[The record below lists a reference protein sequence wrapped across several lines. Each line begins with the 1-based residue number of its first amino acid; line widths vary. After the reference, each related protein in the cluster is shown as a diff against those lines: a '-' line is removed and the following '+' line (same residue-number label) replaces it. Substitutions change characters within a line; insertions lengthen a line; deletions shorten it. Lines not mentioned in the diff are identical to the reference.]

1 MNNKKLFQAFVLMLA
16 LQSCIGNNKSI
27 ADFDALSKK
36 ISGKVL
42 LTGAVYMR
50 YPFRVK
56 QIDSTLVIMDLH
68 GTDYYYHEFSF
79 PELKL
84 KRSFAKSGIGPNEF
98 LDAENI
104 RIDKR
109 GRFYL
114 LDANKSSITVFDRN
128 RVDTM
133 SRIKLSDKLIR
144 TLDFDIV
151 DDSTFV
157 VPDYTGKHRFNL
169 INRKGQIIRSCF
181 TIPDKRNNSSNV
193 VLAQA
198 WRSFINY
205 NPSNGILA
213 MVTQLGQVLELYNLK
228 KNSIINIV
236 YGKNAEPKFINK
248 GGYASPCG
256 IMGYSDVYVGKDK
269 IYAVF
274 WGKSFRDIENEPNS
288 KDGGNLLQVFDL
300 TGKPICQYVL
310 DKYITGFTVDEKHN
324 KIIALDINRNNPLV
338 EYQL

>member
-1 MNNKKLFQAFVLMLA
+1 MYYGKIVRVFVLMLV
-16 LQSCIGNNKSI
+16 LQSCVGNNRKSPE
-27 ADFDALSKK
+27 FDAISKR

-42 LTGAVYMR
+42 SSSAVYMR

-56 QIDSTLVIMDLH
+56 QIDSTLVVMDLH
-68 GTDYYYHEFSF
+68 GSDYYYHEFSF

-84 KRSFAKSGIGPNEF
+84 KRSFAKPGIGPNEY

-104 RIDKR
+104 RMDTH
-109 GRFYL
+109 GQFYL
-114 LDANKSSITVFDRN
+114 LEANKSAITVFDRN
-128 RVDTM
+128 KPDTTE
-133 SRIKLSDKLIR
+133 RIKLSDKLIR

-151 DDSTFV
+151 NDSTFV

-169 INRKGQIIRSCF
+169 INRKGQITRSCF
-181 TIPDKRNNSSNV
+181 TIPGKKNNSSNV
-193 VLAQA
+193 VVAQA
-198 WRSFINY
+198 WRSFIDY

-236 YGKNAEPKFINK
+236 YGKTGEPEFINK

-256 IMGYSDVYVGKDK
+256 IMGYSDVHVGKDK
-269 IYAVF
+269 IYAIF
-274 WGKSFRDIENEPNS
+274 WGKSFRDIEKDPNS

-300 TGKPICQYVL
+300 TGKPLCQYIL
-310 DKYITGFTVDEKHN
+310 DKYITGFTVDENRN
-324 KIIALDINRNNPLV
+324 KIFALDVNGKNPLV

>member
-1 MNNKKLFQAFVLMLA
+1 MKCKKLFSALIIILV
-16 LQSCIGNNKSI
+16 LQSCVDNNKHI
-27 ADFDALSKK
+27 TDFDTISKK

-42 LTGAVYMR
+42 SISSVNMR
-50 YPFRVK
+50 YPFRIK
-56 QIDSTLVIMDLH
+56 QLDSTLVIMDLH
-68 GTDYYYHEFSF
+68 GPDFYYHEFSF
-79 PELKL
+79 PELKINH
-84 KRSFAKSGIGPNEF
+84 SFAKPGIGPNEF
-98 LDAENI
+98 LDAKNF
-104 RIDKR
+104 RIDKQ

-114 LDANKSSITVFDRN
+114 LDANKSLITVLDRN
-128 RVDTM
+128 KPDIQA
-133 SRIKLSDKLIR
+133 RIKLSDKLIR

-151 DDSTFV
+151 NDSTFV

-169 INRKGQIIRSCF
+169 INRKGQIIKSCF
-181 TIPDKRNNSSNV
+181 TIPGKRNNSSNV

-198 WRSFINY
+198 WRSFISY

-213 MVTQLGQVLELYNLK
+213 MVTQLGQVLELYDLK
-228 KNSIINIV
+228 KNSTINIV
-236 YGKNAEPKFINK
+236 YGKKGEPEFINK

-269 IYAVF
+269 IYAIF
-274 WGKSFRDIENEPNS
+274 WGKSFKEIENNPNS

-300 TGKPICQYVL
+300 TGKPVCQYIL

-324 KIIALDINRNNPLV
+324 KVIALDINGNSPLV

>member
-1 MNNKKLFQAFVLMLA
+1 MNCKKLFQAFVLMLA
-16 LQSCIGNNKSI
+16 LQSCVGNKQI
-27 ADFDALSKK
+27 PDFDAISKK

-42 LTGAVYMR
+42 SSGTVYMR

-68 GTDYYYHEFSF
+68 GTDYYYHEFSY
-79 PELKL
+79 PGLKL
-84 KRSFAKSGIGPNEF
+84 KRSFAKPGIGPNEF

-104 RIDKR
+104 RIDKQ

-114 LDANKSSITVFDRN
+114 LDANKSSITVFDKN
-128 RVDTM
+128 KQDIQ

-151 DDSTFV
+151 NDLTFV

-169 INRKGQIIRSCF
+169 INKKGQITKSCF
-181 TIPDKRNNSSNV
+181 TIPSKRNKLSNV
-193 VLAQA
+193 LLAQA

-228 KNSIINIV
+228 TNTIINIV
-236 YGKNAEPKFINK
+236 YGKDGEPEFINK

-256 IMGYSDVYVGKDK
+256 IMGYSDVYVGTNK
-269 IYAVF
+269 IYAIY
-274 WGKSFRDIENEPNS
+274 WGKSFKDIENDPNS
-288 KDGGNLLQVFDL
+288 KDGGNMLQVFDL
-300 TGKPICQYVL
+300 TGKPLCQYIL
-310 DKYITGFTVDEKHN
+310 DKYITGFTIDEKHN

>member
-1 MNNKKLFQAFVLMLA
+1 MYYEKIIRVFVLMLV
-16 LQSCIGNNKSI
+16 LQSCVGNNRQSPE
-27 ADFDALSKK
+27 FDAISKR

-42 LTGAVYMR
+42 SSSAVYMR

-56 QIDSTLVIMDLH
+56 LIDSTLVVMDLH
-68 GTDYYYHEFSF
+68 GSDYYYHEFSF

-84 KRSFAKSGIGPNEF
+84 KRSFAKPGIGPNEY

-104 RIDKR
+104 RMDSH
-109 GRFYL
+109 GQFYL
-114 LDANKSSITVFDRN
+114 LEANKSAITVFDRN
-128 RVDTM
+128 KPDTTE
-133 SRIKLSDKLIR
+133 RIKLSDKLIR

-151 DDSTFV
+151 NDSTFV

-169 INRKGQIIRSCF
+169 INRKGQITRSCF
-181 TIPDKRNNSSNV
+181 TIPGKKNNSSNV
-193 VLAQA
+193 VVAQA
-198 WRSFINY
+198 WRSFIDY

-236 YGKNAEPKFINK
+236 YGKTGEPEFINK

-269 IYAVF
+269 IYAIF
-274 WGKSFRDIENEPNS
+274 W
-288 KDGGNLLQVFDL
+288 
-300 TGKPICQYVL
+300 
-310 DKYITGFTVDEKHN
+310 
-324 KIIALDINRNNPLV
+324 
-338 EYQL
+338 

>member
-1 MNNKKLFQAFVLMLA
+1 MNYKKLFQAFVLMLA
-16 LQSCIGNNKSI
+16 LQSCIGNNKAI
-27 ADFDALSKK
+27 ADFSALSKK

-42 LTGAVYMR
+42 SSGAVYMR

-56 QIDSTLVIMDLH
+56 QIDSTLVVMDLH
-68 GTDYYYHEFSF
+68 GSDYYYHEFSY
-79 PELKL
+79 PGLKF
-84 KRSFAKSGIGPNEF
+84 KQSFAKPGIGPNEF

-104 RIDKR
+104 RIDKQ

-114 LDANKSSITVFDRN
+114 LDANKCLITVFDRN
-128 RVDTM
+128 KTDTPA
-133 SRIKLSDKLIR
+133 RIKLSDKLIR

-151 DDSTFV
+151 NDSTFV

-169 INRKGQIIRSCF
+169 INRKGQITRSCF
-181 TIPDKRNNSSNV
+181 TIPSKRNKLSNV

-213 MVTQLGQVLELYNLK
+213 MVTQLGQVLELYDLK
-228 KNSIINIV
+228 KDSIINIV
-236 YGKNAEPKFINK
+236 YGKAGEPEFINK

-269 IYAVF
+269 IYAIF
-274 WGKSFRDIENEPNS
+274 WGKSFKNIENEPNL

-300 TGKPICQYVL
+300 TGKPLFQYVL

-324 KIIALDINRNNPLV
+324 KIFALDINGNNPLV

>member
-1 MNNKKLFQAFVLMLA
+1 MYCKKIFKVFVLMLV
-16 LQSCIGNNKSI
+16 LQSCVDNNKQI
-27 ADFDALSKK
+27 PDFDSVSKK
-36 ISGKVL
+36 ISGKAL
-42 LTGAVYMR
+42 SLSSVYMR

-68 GTDYYYHEFSF
+68 GSDYYYHEFSF
-79 PELKL
+79 PELQF
-84 KRSFAKSGIGPNEF
+84 KRSFAKPGIGPNEY
-98 LDAENI
+98 LDAENV
-104 RIDKR
+104 RIDKQ

-114 LDANKSSITVFDRN
+114 LDANKSTITVFDRN
-128 RVDTM
+128 KPNTTTP
-133 SRIKLSDKLIR
+133 IKLSDKLIR

-151 DDSTFV
+151 NDSTFV

-169 INRKGQIIRSCF
+169 INRKGQITRSCF
-181 TIPDKRNNSSNV
+181 TIPSKRSDSSNV
-193 VLAQA
+193 ILAQA

-228 KNSIINIV
+228 KNTIINIV
-236 YGKNAEPKFINK
+236 YGKNGEPEFINK

-269 IYAVF
+269 IYAIF
-274 WGKSFRDIENEPNS
+274 WGKSFRDMEKDANS

-300 TGKPICQYVL
+300 TGKPVCQYIL

-324 KIIALDINRNNPLV
+324 KIIALDINGNEPLV

>member
-1 MNNKKLFQAFVLMLA
+1 MNYKKLFWAFVLILV
-16 LQSCIGNNKSI
+16 LQSCVGNNRHSPE
-27 ADFDALSKK
+27 FDAISKR

-42 LTGAVYMR
+42 SSSAVYMR

-56 QIDSTLVIMDLH
+56 QIDSTLVVMDLH
-68 GTDYYYHEFSF
+68 GSDYYYHEFSF

-84 KRSFAKSGIGPNEF
+84 KRSFAKPGVGPNEY

-104 RIDKR
+104 RMDTH
-109 GRFYL
+109 GQFYL
-114 LDANKSSITVFDRN
+114 LEANKSTITVFDRN
-128 RVDTM
+128 KPYTTQ
-133 SRIKLSDKLIR
+133 RIKLSDKLIR

-151 DDSTFV
+151 NDSSFV

-169 INRKGQIIRSCF
+169 INRKGEITRSCF
-181 TIPDKRNNSSNV
+181 TIPGKRNNSSNV

-198 WRSFINY
+198 WRSFIDY

-228 KNSIINIV
+228 TNSIINIV
-236 YGKNAEPKFINK
+236 YGKGGEPEFINK

-269 IYAVF
+269 IYAIF
-274 WGKSFRDIENEPNS
+274 WGKTFKDIEKDPNS

-300 TGKPICQYVL
+300 TGKPLCQYIL
-310 DKYITGFTVDEKHN
+310 DKYITGFTVNEKQN
-324 KIIALDINRNNPLV
+324 KVIALDINGNNPLV

>member
-1 MNNKKLFQAFVLMLA
+1 MRKIRFLYITIILISFGCSDQKTRLIESFGVGRSITGKA
-16 LQSCIGNNKSI
+16 LIFHS
-27 ADFDALSKK
+27 
-36 ISGKVL
+36 
-42 LTGAVYMR
+42 VYMR

-56 QIDSTLVIMDLH
+56 VIDSTLVVMDLH
-68 GTDYYYHEFSF
+68 GSDYYYHEFSYPQLQF
-79 PELKL
+79 R
-84 KRSFAKSGIGPNEF
+84 RSFAKPGIGPNEF

-104 RIDKR
+104 RFDKQ
-109 GRFYL
+109 GRFYC
-114 LDANKSSITVFDRN
+114 LDANKSLISVFDRN
-128 RVDTM
+128 KNDTTA
-133 SRIKLSDKLIR
+133 RIKLSDKLIR

-151 DDSTFV
+151 NDSTFV

-169 INRKGQIIRSCF
+169 INRQGQITKSCF
-181 TIPDKRNNSSNV
+181 TIPSVRNKLANV

-198 WRSFINY
+198 WRSFLDY

-213 MVTQLGQVLELYNLK
+213 MVTQLGQVLELYDLK

-236 YGKNAEPKFINK
+236 YGEKGEPEFINK

-256 IMGYSDVYVGKDK
+256 IMGYSDVYVGTNK

-274 WGKSFRDIENEPNS
+274 WGKSFRDMERDPHL

-300 TGKPICQYVL
+300 KGKPICQYVL

-324 KIIALDINRNNPLV
+324 KLIALDINGNDPFV

>member
-1 MNNKKLFQAFVLMLA
+1 MNCRKLFQAFVLMLA
-16 LQSCIGNNKSI
+16 LQSCVGNKQI
-27 ADFDALSKK
+27 PDFDAISKK

-42 LTGAVYMR
+42 SSGTVYMR

-68 GTDYYYHEFSF
+68 GTDYYYHEFSY
-79 PELKL
+79 PGLKL
-84 KRSFAKSGIGPNEF
+84 KRSFAKPGIGPNEF

-104 RIDKR
+104 RIDKQ

-114 LDANKSSITVFDRN
+114 LDANKSSITVFDKN
-128 RVDTM
+128 KQDIQ

-151 DDSTFV
+151 NDLTFV

-169 INRKGQIIRSCF
+169 INKKGQITKSCF
-181 TIPDKRNNSSNV
+181 TIPSKRNKLSNV
-193 VLAQA
+193 LLAQA

-228 KNSIINIV
+228 TNTIINIV
-236 YGKNAEPKFINK
+236 YGKDGEPEFINK

-256 IMGYSDVYVGKDK
+256 IMGYSDVYVGANK
-269 IYAVF
+269 IYAIY
-274 WGKSFRDIENEPNS
+274 WGKSSKDIENDPNS
-288 KDGGNLLQVFDL
+288 KDGGNMLQVFDL
-300 TGKPICQYVL
+300 TGKPLCQYIL
-310 DKYITGFTVDEKHN
+310 DKYITGFTIDEKHN

>member
-1 MNNKKLFQAFVLMLA
+1 MNNKKLFQAFALMLI

-68 GTDYYYHEFSF
+68 GADYYYHEFSF
-79 PELKL
+79 PEFKL
-84 KRSFAKSGIGPNEF
+84 KRSFAKPGIGPNEF

-104 RIDKR
+104 RIDKH

-114 LDANKSSITVFDRN
+114 LDANKSSITVLDRN

-133 SRIKLSDKLIR
+133 ERIKLSDKLIR

-169 INRKGQIIRSCF
+169 INRKGQIVRSCF

-228 KNSIINIV
+228 KNTIINIV
-236 YGKNAEPKFINK
+236 YGKNGEPEFINK

-256 IMGYSDVYVGKDK
+256 IMGYSDVYVGEDK
-269 IYAVF
+269 IYAIF
-274 WGKSFRDIENEPNS
+274 WGKSFRDIESEPNS

-300 TGKPICQYVL
+300 TGKPLCQYIL

>member
-1 MNNKKLFQAFVLMLA
+1 MYYEKIIRVFVLMLV
-16 LQSCIGNNKSI
+16 LQSCIGKNRQSPE
-27 ADFDALSKK
+27 FDAISKR

-42 LTGAVYMR
+42 SSSAVYMR
-50 YPFRVK
+50 YPFRVRL
-56 QIDSTLVIMDLH
+56 IGSTLVVMDLH
-68 GTDYYYHEFSF
+68 GSDYYYHEFSF

-84 KRSFAKSGIGPNEF
+84 KHSFAKPGVGPNEY

-104 RIDKR
+104 RFDKQ
-109 GRFYL
+109 GSFYL
-114 LDANKSSITVFDRN
+114 LDANKSTITVFDRHKP
-128 RVDTM
+128 DTTE
-133 SRIKLSDKLIR
+133 RIKLSDKLIR

-151 DDSTFV
+151 NDSTFV

-169 INRKGQIIRSCF
+169 INRKGQITRSCF
-181 TIPDKRNNSSNV
+181 TIPGKKNNSSNV
-193 VLAQA
+193 VVAQA
-198 WRSFINY
+198 WRSFIDY

-213 MVTQLGQVLELYNLK
+213 MVTQLGQVLEIYNLK
-228 KNSIINIV
+228 TNSIINIV
-236 YGKNAEPKFINK
+236 YGKAGEPEFINK

-274 WGKSFRDIENEPNS
+274 WGKTFKDIEKDPNS

-300 TGKPICQYVL
+300 TGKPLCQYIL
-310 DKYITGFTVDEKHN
+310 DKYITGFTVDEKQN
-324 KIIALDINRNNPLV
+324 KVIALDVNGNNPLV

>member
-1 MNNKKLFQAFVLMLA
+1 MNSKKSYKILAFILV
-16 LQSCIGNNKSI
+16 LQSCIDSNKHI
-27 ADFDALSKK
+27 TDFEDVSKR
-36 ISGKVL
+36 ITGKVL
-42 LTGAVYMR
+42 SLGTVYMR

-56 QIDSTLVIMDLH
+56 LIDSTLVVMDLH
-68 GTDYYYHEFSF
+68 GSDYYYHEFSF
-79 PELKL
+79 PGLHF
-84 KRSFAKSGIGPNEF
+84 KRSFAKPGIGPNEF

-104 RIDKR
+104 RFDKQ
-109 GRFYL
+109 GRFYC
-114 LDANKSSITVFDRN
+114 LDANKSLITVFDSN
-128 RVDTM
+128 KNDTTA
-133 SRIKLSDKLIR
+133 RIKLSGKLIR
-144 TLDFDIV
+144 TLDFDMV
-151 DDSTFV
+151 NDSTFV

-169 INRKGQIIRSCF
+169 INRQGQITKSCF
-181 TIPDKRNNSSNV
+181 TIPSKRNKLSNV

-198 WRSFINY
+198 WRSFIDY

-213 MVTQLGQVLELYNLK
+213 MVTQLGQVLELYDLK

-236 YGKNAEPKFINK
+236 YGEKGEPEFINK

-256 IMGYSDVYVGKDK
+256 IMGYSDVYVGTDK

-274 WGKSFRDIENEPNS
+274 WGKSFRDMERDPHL

-300 TGKPICQYVL
+300 TGEPVCQYVL

-324 KIIALDINRNNPLV
+324 KLFALDINGNDPLV

>member
-1 MNNKKLFQAFVLMLA
+1 MNYKKLFGAFVLTLI
-16 LQSCIGNNKSI
+16 LQSCVGNNRQI
-27 ADFDALSKK
+27 PDFGAISKK

-42 LTGAVYMR
+42 LCGTVYMR

-56 QIDSTLVIMDLH
+56 LIDSTLIVMDLH
-68 GTDYYYHEFSF
+68 GSDYYYHEFSF
-79 PELKL
+79 PELKF
-84 KRSFAKSGIGPNEF
+84 KRSFAKQGIGPNEF

-104 RIDKR
+104 RIDTK

-114 LDANKSSITVFDRN
+114 LDANKSSITILDRN
-128 RVDTM
+128 KPNTLA
-133 SRIKLSDKLIR
+133 RIKLSDKLIR

-151 DDSTFV
+151 NDSTFV

-169 INRKGQIIRSCF
+169 INRKGEITKSCF
-181 TIPDKRNNSSNV
+181 TIPSKRNKLSNV

-198 WRSFINY
+198 WRSFIDY
-205 NPSNGILA
+205 NSSNGILA
-213 MVTQLGQVLELYNLK
+213 MVTQLGQVFEIYNLK
-228 KNSIINIV
+228 KNTIINII
-236 YGKNAEPKFINK
+236 YGKAGEPQFINK

-269 IYAVF
+269 IYAIF
-274 WGKSFRDIENEPNS
+274 WGKTFRDIEKDPNS

-300 TGKPICQYVL
+300 TGKPLCQYVL
-310 DKYITGFTVDEKHN
+310 DKYITGFTVDEKQN
-324 KIIALDINRNNPLV
+324 KIIGLDINGNNPLV

>member
-1 MNNKKLFQAFVLMLA
+1 MNCRKLFQAFVLMLA
-16 LQSCIGNNKSI
+16 LQSCVGNKQI
-27 ADFDALSKK
+27 PDFDAISKK

-42 LTGAVYMR
+42 SSGTVYMR

-68 GTDYYYHEFSF
+68 GTDYYYHEFSY
-79 PELKL
+79 PGLKL
-84 KRSFAKSGIGPNEF
+84 KRSFAKPGIGPNEF

-104 RIDKR
+104 RIDKQ

-114 LDANKSSITVFDRN
+114 LDANKSSITVFDKN
-128 RVDTM
+128 KQDIQ

-151 DDSTFV
+151 NDLTFV

-169 INRKGQIIRSCF
+169 INKKGQITKSCF
-181 TIPDKRNNSSNV
+181 TIPSKRNKLSNV
-193 VLAQA
+193 LLAQA

-228 KNSIINIV
+228 TNTIINIV
-236 YGKNAEPKFINK
+236 YGKDGEPEFINK

-256 IMGYSDVYVGKDK
+256 IMGYSDVYVGTNK
-269 IYAVF
+269 IYAIY
-274 WGKSFRDIENEPNS
+274 WGKSFKDIENDPNS
-288 KDGGNLLQVFDL
+288 KDGGNMLQVFDL
-300 TGKPICQYVL
+300 TGKPLCQYIL
-310 DKYITGFTVDEKHN
+310 DKYITGFTIDEKHN

>member
-1 MNNKKLFQAFVLMLA
+1 MNCKKLFQAFVLMLV

-56 QIDSTLVIMDLH
+56 QIDSTLIIMDLH

-84 KRSFAKSGIGPNEF
+84 KRSFAKPGIGPNEF

-114 LDANKSSITVFDRN
+114 LDANKSSIIVFDRN
-128 RVDTM
+128 KVDTM

-169 INRKGQIIRSCF
+169 INRKGQIVRSCF

-236 YGKNAEPKFINK
+236 YGKNGEPEFINK

-274 WGKSFRDIENEPNS
+274 WGKSFRDIENKPNS

-300 TGKPICQYVL
+300 TGKPLCQYVL

>member
-1 MNNKKLFQAFVLMLA
+1 MNYNKLLQVFVLVLLLQSCVDTNKKL
-16 LQSCIGNNKSI
+16 
-27 ADFDALSKK
+27 ADFGAVSKK

-42 LTGAVYMR
+42 SSGSVYMR

-56 QIDSTLVIMDLH
+56 QTDSTLVIMDLH
-68 GTDYYYHEFSF
+68 GSDFYYHEFSY
-79 PELKL
+79 PQLKF
-84 KRSFAKSGIGPNEF
+84 KQSFAKPGIGPNEF

-104 RIDKR
+104 RFDKQ
-109 GRFYL
+109 GKFYC
-114 LDANKSSITVFDRN
+114 LDANKSLITIFDSDKN
-128 RVDTM
+128 DTTA
-133 SRIKLSDKLIR
+133 RIKLSDKLIR

-151 DDSTFV
+151 NDSTFV

-169 INRKGQIIRSCF
+169 INRKGQITKSCF
-181 TIPDKRNNSSNV
+181 TIPSKRNKLSNV

-198 WRSFINY
+198 WRSFIDY
-205 NPSNGILA
+205 NPSNGVLA
-213 MVTQLGQVLELYNLK
+213 MVTQLGQVLEIYDLK
-228 KNSIINIV
+228 KDSIINIV
-236 YGKNAEPKFINK
+236 YGKADEPEFINK

-269 IYAVF
+269 IYAIF
-274 WGKSFRDIENEPNS
+274 WGKSFKDIENDPNS

-300 TGKPICQYVL
+300 TGKPLRQYVL

-324 KIIALDINRNNPLV
+324 KIIALDINGNYPLV